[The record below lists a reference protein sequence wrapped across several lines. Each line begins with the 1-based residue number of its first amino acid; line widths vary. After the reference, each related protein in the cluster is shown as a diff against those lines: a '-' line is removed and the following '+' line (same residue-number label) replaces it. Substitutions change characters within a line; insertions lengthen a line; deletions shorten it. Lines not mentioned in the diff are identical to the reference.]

1 MLPKL
6 LSSLCMRDRGPSSE
20 PVIIRRSNDRPNIHL
35 VVEEMQHSLS
45 SWLDLD
51 RALKLHGYLTD
62 NSGVEPVSPPPF
74 MVFVNKRKES
84 EEGCEHE
91 WNNAPDHYLKTKV
104 VWFHSGMSPRF
115 RADKIEDLK
124 EGRIW
129 GILCT
134 DAAGM
139 VSVKTEQ

>member
-6 LSSLCMRDRGPSSE
+6 LSSLCMRDRGPSSK
-20 PVIIRRSNDRPNIHL
+20 PVIIWCSNNQPNIHL
-35 VVEEMQHSLS
+35 VVEEMQHALS

-51 RALKLHGYLTD
+51 RMLKLHGYLTD
-62 NSGVEPVSPPPF
+62 DSSVEPIPPPPF
-74 MVFVNKRKES
+74 MVFVNRRKES

-91 WNNAPDHYLKTKV
+91 WNNGLNHYLKTEV
-104 VWFHSGMSPRF
+104 VWFHSGMSPCF
-115 RADKIEDLK
+115 RADKIENIK
-124 EGRIW
+124 KGRIW

-139 VSVKTEQ
+139 VSIKS